1 MELNENYYKTSDL
14 ALATVL
20 SLYYQIESLE
30 TTDNRK
36 IFFVFKKTQELENLI
51 GMYWSGELRVEP
63 QQFFN
68 QLKVIKTRIY
78 SQQ

>member
-1 MELNENYYKTSDL
+1 MNLNEDYYKTSDL
-14 ALATVL
+14 ALVTAL
-20 SLYYQIESLE
+20 SLYYPIESLE
-30 TTDNRK
+30 TVDNRK

-51 GMYWSGELRVEP
+51 GMYWNSELKVEP

>member
-14 ALATVL
+14 SLVSAL
-20 SLYYQIESLE
+20 SLYFPIELLE
-30 TTDNRK
+30 TVDNRK

-51 GMYWSGELRVEP
+51 GMYWDGDLRVEP